1 MNFTECKNYLLEFYS
16 KEGFRKIVIN
26 TETSLMLKNENINNA
41 YISLVNSNNEIKLE
55 LFNVKATFDLN
66 FVEGITIIQNID
78 NTPIIVTRD
87 NIGTFKTNAELKEIE
102 LEKKVKD
109 IKTKYGVEITIDN
122 YLTMENLLTS
132 YINILARKKKELVT
146 LDDYG
151 NKKYDLW
158 YQEINYFLENTFVG
172 LLKAQNI
179 PIYNDLIKDIISDNV
194 EKYTENNKFIIENN
208 IKSMSNKNVEN
219 KNVANGFL
227 ILLFIGIIF
236 YIFSGNNK
244 SSSYSDS
251 NSYQDR
257 YNSEKAQTLRD
268 IQKAID
274 DAKYQEWKN
283 K

>member
-1 MNFTECKNYLLEFYS
+1 MARCVSCDIVISEFYLKDGMCEDCISESTSSKTLSKSQLEEKIKLKEKYKDLNTPDYLEFD
-16 KEGFRKIVIN
+16 K
-26 TETSLMLKNENINNA
+26 
-41 YISLVNSNNEIKLE
+41 
-55 LFNVKATFDLN
+55 
-66 FVEGITIIQNID
+66 
-78 NTPIIVTRD
+78 
-87 NIGTFKTNAELKEIE
+87 KT
-102 LEKKVKD
+102 KD
-109 IKTKYGVEITIDN
+109 IKTKYDIELSIDD

-132 YINILARKKKELVT
+132 YIDILARKKKELVT

-158 YQEINYFLENTFVG
+158 NQEINYFLQNTFVE

-179 PIYNDLIKDIISDNV
+179 TIHKDLIKDIIYNNV

-236 YIFSGNNK
+236 YIFFGNNK

-251 NSYQDR
+251 N
-257 YNSEKAQTLRD
+257 YNQQKYENEKAQTLRD
-268 IQKAID
+268 IQKAVD
-274 DAKYQEWKN
+274 EAKYQEWKN

>member
-1 MNFTECKNYLLEFYS
+1 MDKRTLKNTFFCRFQIWYKLSWSVWFCNGLTLSKSQLEEKIKLKEKYKDLNTPDYLEFD
-16 KEGFRKIVIN
+16 K
-26 TETSLMLKNENINNA
+26 
-41 YISLVNSNNEIKLE
+41 
-55 LFNVKATFDLN
+55 
-66 FVEGITIIQNID
+66 
-78 NTPIIVTRD
+78 
-87 NIGTFKTNAELKEIE
+87 KT
-102 LEKKVKD
+102 KD
-109 IKTKYGVEITIDN
+109 IKTKYDIELSIDD

-132 YINILARKKKELVT
+132 YIDILARKKKELVI

-158 YQEINYFLENTFVG
+158 NQEINYFLQNTFVE

-179 PIYNDLIKDIISDNV
+179 TIHKDLIKDIISTNV

-236 YIFSGNNK
+236 YIFFGNNK

-251 NSYQDR
+251 N
-257 YNSEKAQTLRD
+257 YNQQKYENEKAQTLRD
-268 IQKAID
+268 IQKAVD
-274 DAKYQEWKN
+274 EAKYQEWKN

>member
-1 MNFTECKNYLLEFYS
+1 MARCVSCDIVISEFYLKDGMCEDCISESSSSKTLSKSQLEEKIKLKEKYKDLNTPDYLEFD
-16 KEGFRKIVIN
+16 K
-26 TETSLMLKNENINNA
+26 
-41 YISLVNSNNEIKLE
+41 
-55 LFNVKATFDLN
+55 
-66 FVEGITIIQNID
+66 
-78 NTPIIVTRD
+78 
-87 NIGTFKTNAELKEIE
+87 KT
-102 LEKKVKD
+102 KD
-109 IKTKYGVEITIDN
+109 IKTKYDIELSIDD

-132 YINILARKKKELVT
+132 YIDILARKKKELVT

-158 YQEINYFLENTFVG
+158 NQEINYFLQNTFVE

-179 PIYNDLIKDIISDNV
+179 TIHKDLIKDIISTNV

-236 YIFSGNNK
+236 YIFFGNNK

-251 NSYQDR
+251 N
-257 YNSEKAQTLRD
+257 YNQQKYENEKAQTLRD
-268 IQKAID
+268 IQKAVD
-274 DAKYQEWKN
+274 EAKYQEWKN

>member
-1 MNFTECKNYLLEFYS
+1 MARCVSCDIVVSEFYLKDGMCEDCISESSSSKTLSKSQLEEKIKLKEKYKDLNTPDYLEFD
-16 KEGFRKIVIN
+16 K
-26 TETSLMLKNENINNA
+26 
-41 YISLVNSNNEIKLE
+41 
-55 LFNVKATFDLN
+55 
-66 FVEGITIIQNID
+66 
-78 NTPIIVTRD
+78 
-87 NIGTFKTNAELKEIE
+87 KT
-102 LEKKVKD
+102 KD
-109 IKTKYGVEITIDN
+109 IKTKYDIELSIDD

-132 YINILARKKKELVT
+132 YIDILARKKKELVT

-158 YQEINYFLENTFVG
+158 NQEINYFLQNTFVE

-179 PIYNDLIKDIISDNV
+179 TIHKDLIKDIISTNV

-236 YIFSGNNK
+236 YIFFGNNK

-251 NSYQDR
+251 N
-257 YNSEKAQTLRD
+257 YNQQKYENEKAQTLRD
-268 IQKAID
+268 IQKAVD
-274 DAKYQEWKN
+274 EAKYQEWKN

>member
-1 MNFTECKNYLLEFYS
+1 MARCVSCDIVISEFYLKDGMCEDCISESSSSKTLSKSQLEEKIKLKEKYKDLNTPDYLEFD
-16 KEGFRKIVIN
+16 K
-26 TETSLMLKNENINNA
+26 
-41 YISLVNSNNEIKLE
+41 
-55 LFNVKATFDLN
+55 
-66 FVEGITIIQNID
+66 
-78 NTPIIVTRD
+78 
-87 NIGTFKTNAELKEIE
+87 KT
-102 LEKKVKD
+102 KD
-109 IKTKYGVEITIDN
+109 IKTKYDIELSIDD
-122 YLTMENLLTS
+122 YLTMENLLTT
-132 YINILARKKKELVT
+132 YIDILARKKKELVT

-158 YQEINYFLENTFVG
+158 NQEINYFLQNTFVE

-179 PIYNDLIKDIISDNV
+179 TIHKDLIKDIISTNV

-236 YIFSGNNK
+236 YIFFGNNK

-251 NSYQDR
+251 N
-257 YNSEKAQTLRD
+257 YNQQKYENEKAQTLRD
-268 IQKAID
+268 IQKAVD
-274 DAKYQEWKN
+274 EAKYQEWKN

>member
-1 MNFTECKNYLLEFYS
+1 MARCVSCDIVISEFYLKDGMCEDCISENSSSKTLSKSQLEEKIKLKEKYKNLNTQEYLEFD
-16 KEGFRKIVIN
+16 K
-26 TETSLMLKNENINNA
+26 
-41 YISLVNSNNEIKLE
+41 
-55 LFNVKATFDLN
+55 
-66 FVEGITIIQNID
+66 
-78 NTPIIVTRD
+78 
-87 NIGTFKTNAELKEIE
+87 KT
-102 LEKKVKD
+102 KD
-109 IKTKYGVEITIDN
+109 IKTKYGIEITIDD
-122 YLTMENLLTS
+122 YLTIENLLTP
-132 YINILARKKKELVT
+132 YIDILARKKKELVT

-158 YQEINYFLENTFVG
+158 YQEINYFLENTFVK
-172 LLKAQNI
+172 LLEAQNI
-179 PIYNDLIKDIISDNV
+179 PIHNDLIKDIISDNV

-257 YNSEKAQTLRD
+257 NNSEKAQTLRD
-268 IQKAID
+268 IQKAVD
-274 DAKYQEWKN
+274 EAKYQEWKN